1 MWKTP
6 EESVNVEKIIWKR
19 DTRYTFF
26 CLILLSNRFRMIKSD
41 DTD

>member
-6 EESVNVEKIIWKR
+6 EESVNVEKINLEK
-19 DTRYTFF
+19 RYTLYFF